1 MTSLPLVTCVS
12 QPAVLA
18 QRLLASPCVRA
29 GRLTVTARAGCTSA
43 AQAFNAALDQASAI
57 GGERPAW
64 LLWAH
69 QDVYLPEGWSQR
81 FLAALAAAETRL
93 GPLAVVGVYGVQGTG
108 GLAVRA
114 GHVLHRGELLKEP
127 TALPCLVDSLDELL
141 FAVRTDSG
149 LRLDPALG
157 FDFYATDLVLQAQA
171 RGLQCAA
178 LDAFCEHWSATPGR
192 NVPAAVGE
200 RIIRS
205 AAVFERKWLHRLPVS
220 TSCFNIDRAGDV
232 QAFIAPLMAPS
243 HLQSLAM
250 ISPLTCAIDYFS
262 AEAHDPSEWRLAG
275 WASAEGQNIDHA
287 HIEHQGQ
294 LVAPLAY
301 GWTRAVLPG
310 LEQSSVGFTAHFFMP
325 MELAPGK
332 CTVHLVFFDESDVE
346 VGRIEHSLVVDRA
359 VSLRP
364 LVARVQSPRLH
375 PQADYLDLLGK
386 TLLALPYSNKAS
398 ARLRLD
404 GRDWPDF
411 AHSMIGLE
419 RLNHLRACAET
430 VLHEGIPG
438 DFMETGVWR
447 GGACIMLRGVLRAF
461 GDTRRSVWVADSF
474 EGLPPPNPEKYPA
487 DLGDTLYQFTQ
498 LAVSLEEVQHNFRRY
513 DLLDHQVKFL
523 KGIFSQ
529 SLPNAPVDE
538 LALLRLDGDMYES
551 TMDALRSLY
560 PKLSPGGFC
569 IVDDYGAVAACRQA
583 VHDYRKD
590 HHITAPIAM
599 IDWTGAWWRRD

>member
-205 AAVFERKWLHRLPVS
+205 AAVFERKWQHRLPVS

-243 HLQSLAM
+243 HLQS
-250 ISPLTCAIDYFS
+250 
-262 AEAHDPSEWRLAG
+262 
-275 WASAEGQNIDHA
+275 
-287 HIEHQGQ
+287 
-294 LVAPLAY
+294 
-301 GWTRAVLPG
+301 
-310 LEQSSVGFTAHFFMP
+310 
-325 MELAPGK
+325 
-332 CTVHLVFFDESDVE
+332 
-346 VGRIEHSLVVDRA
+346 
-359 VSLRP
+359 
-364 LVARVQSPRLH
+364 
-375 PQADYLDLLGK
+375 
-386 TLLALPYSNKAS
+386 
-398 ARLRLD
+398 
-404 GRDWPDF
+404 
-411 AHSMIGLE
+411 
-419 RLNHLRACAET
+419 
-430 VLHEGIPG
+430 
-438 DFMETGVWR
+438 
-447 GGACIMLRGVLRAF
+447 
-461 GDTRRSVWVADSF
+461 
-474 EGLPPPNPEKYPA
+474 
-487 DLGDTLYQFTQ
+487 
-498 LAVSLEEVQHNFRRY
+498 
-513 DLLDHQVKFL
+513 
-523 KGIFSQ
+523 
-529 SLPNAPVDE
+529 
-538 LALLRLDGDMYES
+538 
-551 TMDALRSLY
+551 
-560 PKLSPGGFC
+560 
-569 IVDDYGAVAACRQA
+569 
-583 VHDYRKD
+583 
-590 HHITAPIAM
+590 
-599 IDWTGAWWRRD
+599 